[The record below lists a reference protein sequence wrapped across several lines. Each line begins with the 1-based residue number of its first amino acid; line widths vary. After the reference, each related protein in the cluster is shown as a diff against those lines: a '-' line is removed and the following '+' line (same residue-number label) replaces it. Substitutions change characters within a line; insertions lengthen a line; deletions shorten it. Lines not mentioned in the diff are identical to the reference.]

1 MLLLKM
7 QISTRLGWDMIT
19 LADAQSQIMLDLGSG
34 QWVIKTIN
42 NQTPDFIV
50 ASHKQNWSGFNKK
63 GKLAIVK
70 FIKRSEFEESD
81 HDGSI
86 WGIASGFPENQHQAG
101 LKRHSHTSF
110 SS

>member
-1 MLLLKM
+1 M
-7 QISTRLGWDMIT
+7 SE
-19 LADAQSQIMLDLGSG
+19 
-34 QWVIKTIN
+34 KTIN

-63 GKLAIVK
+63 DKLAIVK

-86 WGIASGFPENQHQAG
+86 
-101 LKRHSHTSF
+101 
-110 SS
+110 